1 MFDAI
6 NIASTGLTA
15 QRLKMD
21 IISNNI
27 ANATTT
33 RTTDEDG
40 PYHRRRVIMQPVNL
54 RTRWRSPVYPFG
66 MRTGEGQG
74 VRVVKVERDDDTPL
88 RLVYD
93 PGHPD
98 AVKIG
103 PKKGYV
109 EYPNVDVVTE
119 MVDMIAASRAY
130 EANAQM
136 INGYKS
142 MFQSAMAIG
151 RG

>member
-1 MFDAI
+1 MFETI

-21 IISNNI
+21 VISNNI

-33 RTTDEDG
+33 RTTEGDG
-40 PYHRRRVIMQPVNL
+40 PYRRRRVIMQPINL
-54 RTRWRSPVYPFG
+54 RTRWKSPVYPFG
-66 MRTGEGQG
+66 LRTGDGRG
-74 VRVVKVERDDDTPL
+74 VRVVKIERDDETPL

-98 AVKIG
+98 AIKIG

-109 EYPNVDVVTE
+109 EYPNVDIVTE

-130 EANAQM
+130 EANAQI
-136 INGYKS
+136 INGYKT
-142 MFQSAMAIG
+142 MFQAAMNLG
-151 RG
+151 RA